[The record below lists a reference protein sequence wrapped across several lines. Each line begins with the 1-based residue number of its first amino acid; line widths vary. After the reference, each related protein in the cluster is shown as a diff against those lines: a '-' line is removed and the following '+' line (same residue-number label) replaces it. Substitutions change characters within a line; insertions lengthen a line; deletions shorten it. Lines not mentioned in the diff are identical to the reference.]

1 MIMAADSRLA
11 YHAVPRILAPPR
23 HAGEAALPV
32 CLSRGEEETCRDYDQ
47 KNAILERYLA
57 TSRIN
62 VNVRQVLG
70 PGKEFPDDDHEGN
83 R

>member
-1 MIMAADSRLA
+1 MIMAGDSRLA

-23 HAGEAALPV
+23 QTGEPALPA
-32 CLSRGEEETCRDYDQ
+32 CLLRGEGETGGDCSE
-47 KNAILERYLA
+47 KNAILEQYLA

-62 VNVRQVLG
+62 VNIRQVLG
-70 PGKEFPDDDHEGN
+70 PGKEFSDDDHEKN

>member
-1 MIMAADSRLA
+1 MIMAGDSRLA

-23 HAGEAALPV
+23 DAGERGLPE
-32 CLSRGEEETCRDYDQ
+32 CLLRQEKETGGDCSEQ
-47 KNAILERYLA
+47 NAILEQYLA
-57 TSRIN
+57 SSRIN

-70 PGKEFPDDDHEGN
+70 PGKEFPDNNHEEN

>member
-1 MIMAADSRLA
+1 MIMAGDSRLA

-23 HAGEAALPV
+23 DAGERALPEY
-32 CLSRGEEETCRDYDQ
+32 LLRREKETSADCSE
-47 KNAILERYLA
+47 KNAILEQYLA

-70 PGKEFPDDDHEGN
+70 PGKEFPDDNHEES